1 MKKKYVVKLSDHERK
16 SLEALTSK
24 GVAKVRRVKRARIL
38 LMADEGHTD
47 TFIAFATGAG
57 KATVERTRK
66 RCVLEGIEAALSEKP
81 RPGQKRK
88 LTEKEEAKIVAL
100 ACTTPPDGRKRWSLR
115 LLADKAIELID
126 HESLSY
132 ETVRR
137 TLKKTNLS
145 PGSIN
150 SGVSAR

>member
-1 MKKKYVVKLSDHERK
+1 MKKKYVVKLADHERK
-16 SLEALTSK
+16 ELEALTSK
-24 GVAKVRRVKRARIL
+24 GIAKVRRVKRARIL
-38 LMADEGHTD
+38 LMAAEGHTD
-47 TFIAFATGAG
+47 TFIAFATGSS
-57 KATVERTRK
+57 KATVERIRK

-115 LLADKAIELID
+115 LLADKAVELTGHD
-126 HESLSY
+126 SLSY

-145 PGSIN
+145 LGSTT